1 MGVILATFPL
11 TYTAFD
17 NSIAAGK
24 LNLIYIILY
33 FIYLYIYY
41 IILAKQYIHRGKLF
55 IKNAF
60 SPGPVPTMFSEK
72 PDETLTA
79 LKKSPEYAFRCLQ
92 ALVSKLL
99 TRGELTR

>member
-17 NSIAAGK
+17 NSIAAD
-24 LNLIYIILY
+24 NAQILY
-33 FIYLYIYY
+33 YPTTITQ
-41 IILAKQYIHRGKLF
+41 KGKLF
-55 IKNAF
+55 IKIF
-60 SPGPVPTMFSEK
+60 FPPGPVPTMFSEK

-79 LKKSPEYAFRCLQ
+79 LKKSPEYAFRCLH